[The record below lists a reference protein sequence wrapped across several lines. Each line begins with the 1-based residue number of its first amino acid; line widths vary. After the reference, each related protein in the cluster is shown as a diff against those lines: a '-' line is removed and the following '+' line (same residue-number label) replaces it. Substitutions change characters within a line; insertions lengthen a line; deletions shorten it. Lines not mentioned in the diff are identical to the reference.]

1 MTESD
6 LIIQE
11 AHYGGDQMPWA
22 EFVIAGNTVFL
33 SGAEGRDMSTKQ
45 EYPGGEPPESPVY
58 EPTTAAGD
66 LAVFQYTSGTTR
78 ALPEAVRHTHRSVVT
93 HGFDCVA

>member
-33 SGAEGRDMSTKQ
+33 SGAEGRDMSRKQ
-45 EYPGGEPPESPVY
+45 EYPGGEPPSRRS
-58 EPTTAAGD
+58 TRGWKRRRAG
-66 LAVFQYTSGTTR
+66 ASRRFSS
-78 ALPEAVRHTHRSVVT
+78 A
-93 HGFDCVA
+93 